1 MTQLKA
7 AVENIASLNRPWYNV
22 TLSGGEPTI
31 HPHIFDL
38 ISMLHETLGER
49 LNNIL
54 IITNGS
60 RNGDLYK
67 KIADI
72 AKAINLRM
80 NISIHTDHVDMNHI
94 LNLIEDLA
102 NDVRI
107 NFSLMFNPDKR
118 EQVHSI
124 YATMFDY
131 RKKFPF
137 TMKVVPLRDGD
148 KVDPRYTQEDLVW
161 QQETVRQVEAL
172 VNDTASKFPKQRKP
186 KHSFQIFHDIEYNGE
201 RGIVETKDRTANF
214 TNGLLALKG
223 MFCVA
228 HTALLEIGEIGLC
241 RGMVC
246 GADPY
251 ICNVFEEGS
260 LKAVRDNLIHAVQ
273 CPKNICGC
281 SSNDPI
287 PKFSSPEETLR
298 FMQIVHAK
306 QAALFDAAK

>member
-7 AVENIASLNRPWYNV
+7 AVDNIASLNRPWYNV

-38 ISMLHETLGER
+38 IFMLHKTLGER

-67 KIADI
+67 KIAGI

-94 LNLIEDLA
+94 SELIENLS
-102 NDVRI
+102 NDVHI
-107 NFSLMFNPDKR
+107 NFAIMFNPAKR
-118 EQVHSI
+118 EKVHSI
-124 YATMFDY
+124 YKTMFER

-137 TMKVVPLRDGD
+137 AMKVVPLRDGD
-148 KVDPRYTQEDLVW
+148 RVDPRYTQEDLTW
-161 QQETVRQVEAL
+161 QQETVKQFDSL
-172 VNDTASKFPKQRKP
+172 VKDLAPKFPPPKKT

-214 TNGLLALKG
+214 TNGLLAFKG

-228 HTALLEIGEIGLC
+228 HTALLCIGETGLC
-241 RGMVC
+241 QGMVC
-246 GADPY
+246 AADPC
-251 ICNVFEEGS
+251 ICNIYEEGS

-273 CPKNICGC
+273 CPKDLCGC

-298 FMQIVHAK
+298 FMQVVHAK
-306 QAALFDAAK
+306 QAALFDAAH